1 MTRIIESGLQLPS
14 APQPPAGRLYI
25 DRVFT
30 EASDPLRAYEAQM
43 THAEGYLM
51 MGFVTE
57 DAITTEGMTDV
68 MRAQGR
74 LGRLKPE
81 LDHARGPQMDY
92 YTSTAVGDPED
103 NATLRKYRLKE
114 GQTHEDLPA
123 WQLSGK
129 SLSKDASEEIQQ
141 VTVPESLLEI
151 SALARSPKAHPLTA
165 HAVIRHA
172 IRDSIGKGEFW
183 FSTLVAST
191 HDALVPRY
199 GAANLRVLGKDVT
212 IDDPRVSPDLT
223 LRPIVLEP
231 DEFHN
236 RLVQA
241 YDTAET
247 PQSRKRFGETLL
259 FFSDGLEPDK
269 LSADVHAALRDI
281 RLSNPKQR

>member
-1 MTRIIESGLQLPS
+1 MTRIFESGLQLP
-14 APQPPAGRLYI
+14 PTQPPVGGREYI

-30 EASDPLRAYEAQM
+30 EATEPLRALEAQM

-51 MGFVTE
+51 MGFVTA
-57 DAITTEGMTDV
+57 DAITTDGMTDV
-68 MRAQGR
+68 MRVQGR

-92 YTSTAVGDPED
+92 YTSTAVGNPED

-123 WQLSGK
+123 WQLSG
-129 SLSKDASEEIQQ
+129 SALNEGASEEIKR
-141 VTVPESLLEI
+141 VTVPEQLLEI

-172 IRDSIGKGEFW
+172 IRDSLGNGEYW
-183 FSTLVAST
+183 FSTLVSST

-236 RLVQA
+236 RLAEA
-241 YDTAET
+241 YSTAET
-247 PQSRKRFGETLL
+247 PVVRNRLGETLL

-269 LSADVHAALRDI
+269 LSTDVHAALRDI
-281 RLSNPKQR
+281 RLSNAK